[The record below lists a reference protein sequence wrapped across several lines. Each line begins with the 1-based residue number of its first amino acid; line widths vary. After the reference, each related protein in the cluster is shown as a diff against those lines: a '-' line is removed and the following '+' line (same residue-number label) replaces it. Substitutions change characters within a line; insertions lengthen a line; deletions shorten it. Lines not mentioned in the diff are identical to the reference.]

1 MAKPR
6 RVFTEEEKKRIVSD
20 YLTSHIP
27 VKEVRERNGISGKQL
42 NEILVEAG
50 VEFRLPS
57 AHHAKKRT
65 TAAPK
70 IKTCPKCRR
79 RINLKDARF
88 CPYCATDIRSEADI
102 LIEEVQTLYSYTR
115 FLPADIADRAG
126 ETIIKVM
133 DYLKKEVK

>member
-1 MAKPR
+1 MAKPK
-6 RVFTEEEKKRIVSD
+6 RVFTEEEKKRIVGD

-27 VKEVRERNGISGKQL
+27 VKEVRERNGMSGKQL

-57 AHHAKKRT
+57 AHHTKKGK

-70 IKTCPKCRR
+70 VKTCPKCRR

-102 LIEEVQTLYSYTR
+102 LEEKVQTLYSYTR
-115 FLPADIADRAG
+115 FLPADIADKAG
-126 ETIIKVM
+126 EIIIK
-133 DYLKKEVK
+133 LTNFLEKEAK